1 MRLHRLL
8 VLVMT
13 HLLILDISF
22 QVLRVCATAR
32 RTLRLKSQG
41 CLYRDKDRCGV
52 QSPRATHWQFDEF
65 SQAQTS
71 LKLYRSRV
79 RAFASP
85 LALLCA
91 QQVFHLGSSRF
102 GRDLAV
108 HRRRHRRNSHPKL
121 DQIAVHRY
129 RPCLA
134 GLGSLRFF
142 CLPTSPNNPDC
153 IAFDHS
159 GYHSNIA
166 LRRNHNHC
174 LVTANHLG
182 SYRCCDSV
190 A

>member
-1 MRLHRLL
+1 MCLHQLL

-13 HLLILDISF
+13 HLLFLDISF
-22 QVLRVCATAR
+22 PVLQVCATAH
-32 RTLRLKSQG
+32 RTLHLKSQG

-52 QSPRATHWQFDEF
+52 QSPLATRWQFDEF

-91 QQVFHLGSSRF
+91 QQVFHLGSSRL

-108 HRRRHRRNSHPKL
+108 HRRRHWRNSHPKF
-121 DQIAVHRY
+121 DQIAVHSY
-129 RPCLA
+129 GPCLA

-142 CLPTSPNNPDC
+142 CLFTSPNHPHR

-159 GYHSNIA
+159 GHHSNIA
-166 LRRNHNHC
+166 LRRNYNDC
-174 LVTANHLG
+174 RVTANRLG
-182 SYRCCDSV
+182 SNRCCGFV